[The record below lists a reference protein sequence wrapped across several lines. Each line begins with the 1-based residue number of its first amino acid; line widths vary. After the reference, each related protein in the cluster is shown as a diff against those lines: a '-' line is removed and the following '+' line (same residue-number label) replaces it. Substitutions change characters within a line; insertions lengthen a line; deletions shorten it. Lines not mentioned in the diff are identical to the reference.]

1 MWLKN
6 TLEEV
11 STFISRGISPKY
23 IEKGGIRV
31 LNQKCI
37 RNHVINYDLA
47 RRHNFELKKFS
58 EDRFI
63 KKGDVLINSTGQGT
77 LGRVAQVR
85 EDPKELTTVDSHI
98 TIVRPK
104 EELFYLE
111 YFGYSA
117 IAIEKIIKNYGQGAS
132 GQTELAKS
140 KVQNELE
147 ISFPISLKKQKNIVA
162 KLDAA
167 FFDFNNL
174 ISLVNNELDSLE
186 NLSKK
191 YLNNSITKKSENDYS
206 RTLKDIAK
214 FLDYR
219 GKTPLKAKKGRRLL
233 TAKNVRMGYLKTFP
247 EEFVSEEEYQ
257 NHMVRGLPEVG
268 DVVFT
273 TEAPLGLVA
282 QIEDKNVALGQ
293 RLITFQILDDI
304 MKNTYL
310 KFVLMSEKYQKEIQR
325 KGTGAT
331 VKGIKAKLL
340 KEIKITYPFSLEEQ
354 EKRIKSIEEFE
365 KNISELKSTL
375 SRKLLCYE
383 SLKASLLFHELQSN
397 SI

>member
-6 TLEEV
+6 KLEEV

-147 ISFPISLKKQKNIVA
+147 ISFPISLKEQKNIVA
-162 KLDAA
+162 KLDHA
-167 FFDFNNL
+167 FTEIDK
-174 ISLVNNELDSLE
+174 SLE
-186 NLSKK
+186 IKRILLLENKKLFKSLLESCFNENFKGMKIGDLGEVSSGGTPSSKNRD
-191 YLNNSITKKSENDYS
+191 YWEGDIQWYSSGELNNKFTKKSIKRITNEGLINSNAKLFPKDSLLVGMYDTAAMKMS
-206 RTLKDIAK
+206 ILREESTFNQAIVGIAPNKIVSTEYLLFTL
-214 FLDYR
+214 
-219 GKTPLKAKKGRRLL
+219 
-233 TAKNVRMGYLKTFP
+233 
-247 EEFVSEEEYQ
+247 
-257 NHMVRGLPEVG
+257 
-268 DVVFT
+268 
-273 TEAPLGLVA
+273 
-282 QIEDKNVALGQ
+282 
-293 RLITFQILDDI
+293 
-304 MKNTYL
+304 TYL
-310 KFVLMSEKYQKEIQR
+310 KNSILQQRRGVRQQNLSLAKIKNIEFPIPTPEIQESIVKKLDFVSKQNIFY
-325 KGTGAT
+325 KGYLSE
-331 VKGIKAKLL
+331 IIENLL
-340 KEIKITYPFSLEEQ
+340 S
-354 EKRIKSIEEFE
+354 
-365 KNISELKSTL
+365 LKSSVLT
-375 SRKLLCYE
+375 KA
-383 SLKASLLFHELQSN
+383 LKFE
-397 SI
+397 I

>member
-162 KLDAA
+162 KLDATFAEIDRIKRINQIRIADSVLFNQKYLSSIEAKKKQIGDLADIKTGKLNANAMTDDGEYPFFTCSKEIFKINNYA
-167 FFDFNNL
+167 FDCEAVLLAGNNASGDFNVKHYIGKFNAYQRTYVITVKEKVLLRSRYLYFQL
-174 ISLVNNELDSLE
+174 INS
-186 NLSKK
+186 
-191 YLNNSITKKSENDYS
+191 LNNFKK
-206 RTLKDIAK
+206 
-214 FLDYR
+214 
-219 GKTPLKAKKGRRLL
+219 
-233 TAKNVRMGYLKTFP
+233 
-247 EEFVSEEEYQ
+247 
-257 NHMVRGLPEVG
+257 
-268 DVVFT
+268 
-273 TEAPLGLVA
+273 
-282 QIEDKNVALGQ
+282 
-293 RLITFQILDDI
+293 
-304 MKNTYL
+304 
-310 KFVLMSEKYQKEIQR
+310 MSV
-325 KGTGAT
+325 GTGT
-331 VKGIKAKLL
+331 RFLKLGMIKEFAIPL
-340 KEIKITYPFSLEEQ
+340 PSLEEQ
-354 EKRIKSIEEFE
+354 DQILRHLEIINEETKHIKKIYNDIGTNLLSLNSAIL
-365 KNISELKSTL
+365 SE
-375 SRKLLCYE
+375 
-383 SLKASLLFHELQSN
+383 ELQKKSYE
-397 SI
+397 

>member
-162 KLDAA
+162 KLDATFAEIDRIKRINQIRIADSVLFNQKYLSSIEAKKKQIGDLADIKTGKLNANAMTDDGEYPFFTCSKEIFKINNYA
-167 FFDFNNL
+167 FDCEAVLLAGNNASGDFNVKHYIGKFNAYQRTYVITVKEKVLLRSRYLYFQL
-174 ISLVNNELDSLE
+174 INS
-186 NLSKK
+186 
-191 YLNNSITKKSENDYS
+191 LNNFKK
-206 RTLKDIAK
+206 
-214 FLDYR
+214 
-219 GKTPLKAKKGRRLL
+219 
-233 TAKNVRMGYLKTFP
+233 
-247 EEFVSEEEYQ
+247 
-257 NHMVRGLPEVG
+257 
-268 DVVFT
+268 
-273 TEAPLGLVA
+273 
-282 QIEDKNVALGQ
+282 
-293 RLITFQILDDI
+293 
-304 MKNTYL
+304 
-310 KFVLMSEKYQKEIQR
+310 MSV
-325 KGTGAT
+325 GTGT
-331 VKGIKAKLL
+331 RFLKLGMIKEFAIPLPSMKSSMTPAVDNL
-340 KEIKITYPFSLEEQ
+340 TPNSLCL
-354 EKRIKSIEEFE
+354 RGFGLTI
-365 KNISELKSTL
+365 
-375 SRKLLCYE
+375 
-383 SLKASLLFHELQSN
+383 
-397 SI
+397 